1 MFCRSSPKQKGGC
14 PTFKT
19 HYRNIFDFL
28 IGENHLPAVV
38 AALNYS
44 VQDIFALAR
53 VSTATWAALAPD
65 HKLWRGVYVENDPL
79 VTPDIR

>member
-1 MFCRSSPKQKGGC
+1 MFWRSSPKQKGSC
-14 PTFKT
+14 TTVKT
-19 HYRNIFDFL
+19 QYRNLFDFL

-38 AALNYS
+38 AALNHS
-44 VQDIFALAR
+44 VHDIFALAR
-53 VSTATWAALAPD
+53 VNTATWAALAPD